1 MDSRT
6 RWWRSTFLP
15 YFQTSITNLIVINL
29 VKRQWYVLLMN
40 LLPSFIY
47 PWVTK
52 ASHESSPLVS
62 VIITVHFVFI
72 AANWNVVNPFPGR
85 LSWSSLTF
93 YHPEDQSLV
102 VSHLAFCR
110 CVQTAVA
117 CRPHR
122 ALWTLL
128 VDPVFQGFDQPHDL
142 TVSPD
147 GETVFVGETS
157 PDVVWKFIKERQW
170 SVVTSV
176 VTSATTLQPAEL
188 QQRHARFYLHC
199 NLCCTWSYCYVLKDD
214 VESNYRHCC

>member
-1 MDSRT
+1 MY
-6 RWWRSTFLP
+6 FLW
-15 YFQTSITNLIVINL
+15 I
-29 VKRQWYVLLMN
+29 
-40 LLPSFIY
+40 LLPSFIH
-47 PWVTK
+47 PWSPRLVTNLHL
-52 ASHESSPLVS
+52 SRSSLLYIS
-62 VIITVHFVFI
+62 SLLQQIEMSSVHFQ
-72 AANWNVVNPFPGR
+72 AAG

-110 CVQTAVA
+110 RVQTAVA

-128 VDPVFQGFDQPHDL
+128 VDPVLQGFDQPHDL

-176 VTSATTLQPAEL
+176 VTSATTLQPPEL